1 MRYFKL
7 FVIWV
12 GYLTL
17 VTLLGEYVISREVNG
32 FLQLLSV
39 IGLVGFTIGVFTE
52 SEKSNHTKE
61 YEELL
66 KSLQTTEWDVEITTE
81 PHHNGELINDGT
93 THPIEVTFKPV
104 LDENGCLILKK
115 INYE

>member
-39 IGLVGFTIGVFTE
+39 VGLVGLTIGVINETVNLI
-52 SEKSNHTKE
+52 KNKTK
-61 YEELL
+61 
-66 KSLQTTEWDVEITTE
+66 
-81 PHHNGELINDGT
+81 
-93 THPIEVTFKPV
+93 
-104 LDENGCLILKK
+104 
-115 INYE
+115 

>member
-32 FLQLLSV
+32 FIQLLSV
-39 IGLVGFTIGVFTE
+39 VGLVGLTIGVINETVNLI
-52 SEKSNHTKE
+52 KNKTK
-61 YEELL
+61 
-66 KSLQTTEWDVEITTE
+66 
-81 PHHNGELINDGT
+81 
-93 THPIEVTFKPV
+93 
-104 LDENGCLILKK
+104 
-115 INYE
+115 